1 MVDKT
6 NSKSKMNLRVGM
18 TVTESVTLG
27 HFSQSC
33 GQVTGGAGE
42 ESDKAAAPCP
52 FKISLH

>member
-6 NSKSKMNLRVGM
+6 NSKSKVNLRVGM

-27 HFSQSC
+27 YFSQSC
-33 GQVTGGAGE
+33 GQVSGGAGE